1 MEQNKVDRRIRRTKK
16 VLIEALTKLMSEKK
30 INKITVKE
38 LTDLA
43 DVNRS
48 TFYLYYNDIY
58 DMLEKIETGLFN
70 DFTDAYD
77 KFSEETASY
86 DNLLSFL
93 TYLLEFIKTNADM
106 FKILLGHD
114 GDYAL

>member
-1 MEQNKVDRRIRRTKK
+1 MEQNKVDRRTRKTRKA
-16 VLIEALTKLMSEKK
+16 LIEALTKLMSEKK

-58 DMLEKIETGLFN
+58 DMLEKSRQ
-70 DFTDAYD
+70 DY
-77 KFSEETASY
+77 S
-86 DNLLSFL
+86 
-93 TYLLEFIKTNADM
+93 M
-106 FKILLGHD
+106 ILLRLMTNFQKKQPPMII
-114 GDYAL
+114 YYRF

>member
-43 DVNRS
+43 DVNRNIFS
-48 TFYLYYNDIY
+48 FLFYL
-58 DMLEKIETGLFN
+58 
-70 DFTDAYD
+70 
-77 KFSEETASY
+77 
-86 DNLLSFL
+86 NLH
-93 TYLLEFIKTNADM
+93 YL
-106 FKILLGHD
+106 
-114 GDYAL
+114 